1 MDRYASTNERIGSPF
16 DSEGLMF
23 GPGLEC
29 EHMMTFS
36 VGSSALD
43 ANYEYSWSVALLHP
57 FVIKTIRNSFI
68 RVFLVDAGTSV
79 INHLT

>member
-1 MDRYASTNERIGSPF
+1 LDRYASTNERIGSPF

-43 ANYEYSWSVALLHP
+43 ANYEYSWSDWPYYIHLSSKPVETHLLEY
-57 FVIKTIRNSFI
+57 F
-68 RVFLVDAGTSV
+68 
-79 INHLT
+79 